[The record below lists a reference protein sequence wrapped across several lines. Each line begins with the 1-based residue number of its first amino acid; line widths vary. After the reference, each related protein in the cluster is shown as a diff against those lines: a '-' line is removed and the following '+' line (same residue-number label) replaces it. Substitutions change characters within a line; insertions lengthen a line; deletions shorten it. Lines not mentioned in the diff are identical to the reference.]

1 MRRLRRILLTSNIIL
16 LTSYLAPL
24 QAQPVLDVI
33 RQNPAFAACN
43 YNTYPDSLYTLTPA
57 PRGKKPFYISHYGR
71 HGSRY
76 ISSRKGYDIPFRMML
91 QAERVDELT
100 PIGKK
105 VLAEMRL
112 VMNDT
117 EDRWGELSNFG
128 RTQHEWIA
136 RHMMQQFPE
145 VFSGNARVNARSTIV
160 PRCMV
165 SMGAAVMQLAQMNP
179 NLQITME
186 ASKRDMWYMNHQDT
200 LLRKHYM
207 TPAAKKAYNEYT
219 AKRVGNSRLMEM
231 IFKNPDIVKE
241 IVDETQFNYYLI
253 KMGLFQLNT
262 HPNMKIFIRELFQP
276 EELYQLWQI
285 DNALWYIQHGAYK
298 LNGGRQPYSQRYLL
312 RQLIAD
318 ADSCIALEKPGAQL
332 RFGHETVLLPLVCL
346 LGINGYDFAT
356 DDLNQLE
363 EHGWWCS
370 DVFPMASN
378 VQFIFYRRNPQDKD
392 VLFKVLLNEKEATL
406 PLRTDCAPYY
416 HWSDFRRHYLK
427 KVERY

>member
-128 RTQHEWIA
+128 CTQHEWIA
-136 RHMMQQFPE
+136 RHMMQQVPE
-145 VFSGNARVNARSTIV
+145 VFSGNDTIT
-160 PRCMV
+160 
-165 SMGAAVMQLAQMNP
+165 GDL
-179 NLQITME
+179 
-186 ASKRDMWYMNHQDT
+186 
-200 LLRKHYM
+200 
-207 TPAAKKAYNEYT
+207 
-219 AKRVGNSRLMEM
+219 
-231 IFKNPDIVKE
+231 
-241 IVDETQFNYYLI
+241 
-253 KMGLFQLNT
+253 
-262 HPNMKIFIRELFQP
+262 RELY
-276 EELYQLWQI
+276 E
-285 DNALWYIQHGAYK
+285 
-298 LNGGRQPYSQRYLL
+298 NGN
-312 RQLIAD
+312 
-318 ADSCIALEKPGAQL
+318 
-332 RFGHETVLLPLVCL
+332 T
-346 LGINGYDFAT
+346 T
-356 DDLNQLE
+356 
-363 EHGWWCS
+363 
-370 DVFPMASN
+370 
-378 VQFIFYRRNPQDKD
+378 
-392 VLFKVLLNEKEATL
+392 
-406 PLRTDCAPYY
+406 
-416 HWSDFRRHYLK
+416 
-427 KVERY
+427 